1 MTARPAIAALA
12 VLTAA
17 LTACS
22 SQTAAPRADL
32 GGDLAGQV
40 SVDGVYRHLVEL
52 QKIADT
58 HDGTRADGTPGY
70 QASVDFVAKML
81 RDKGFDVQTPEFER
95 LSGSRGGRPALT
107 IGRRTFRVDQ
117 ASLLLTTAPGG
128 VKALTLR
135 PRAADGCTAADYTG
149 VRIKGAIAVVDDSG
163 CSVADKH
170 DAARTA
176 GAVAVLVVSQST
188 PAKPTG
194 APPGLFTPGYY
205 QRMTIPVGVIDPT
218 ADAALRRTDDPVTL
232 VLDNKPVMTTSRSVI
247 AQTSSGDP
255 DNVVVVGAHLDSTG
269 DGPGIDDNG
278 TGVAAV
284 LETALQLGPKPNA
297 QNTVRFAFWGGG
309 EMSADGS
316 AAYLRTLK
324 PDDLA
329 AIALYLDLDVIGSPN
344 AGYFT
349 LDGDQSAQ
357 TGATVRP
364 LPDGSAGIE
373 RMLAARLYERGV
385 RPADMPLTRGTD
397 YASFV
402 AAGVPVGGLT
412 TGTSQLKS
420 DVQAR
425 IWGGRA
431 GVAFDPNYHRRGDTI
446 DNVDRKALGIMAGAA
461 ADAVGSYAQSIE
473 GDGGANGVPARDQ
486 RNRRTP

>member
-1 MTARPAIAALA
+1 MRGWPRAAVLALA
-12 VLTAA
+12 LI

-32 GGDLAGQV
+32 GGDLADRV
-40 SVDGVYRHLVEL
+40 TVDGVYNHLVEL

-70 QASVDFVAKML
+70 QASVDYVAKAL
-81 RDKGFDVQTPEFER
+81 RDKGFDVQIPEFQR
-95 LSGSRGGRPALT
+95 LSGSGGGKPALT
-107 IGRRTFRVDQ
+107 VGRRVFRVDQ
-117 ASLLLTTAPGG
+117 ASLLLTTPPGG

-135 PRAADGCTAADYTG
+135 PRAAAGCAAADYTG

-163 CSVADKH
+163 CSVVAKH
-170 DAARTA
+170 DAAKAA
-176 GAVAVLVVSQST
+176 GAVGVLVVSQST
-188 PAKPTG
+188 PTRPVA
-194 APPGLFTPGYY
+194 APAGLFTPGYY
-205 QRMTIPVGVIDPT
+205 QAMTIPVGIIDPAT
-218 ADAALRRTDDPVTL
+218 DAALRRTDDPVTL

-247 AQTSSGDP
+247 AQTSSGDSH
-255 DNVVVVGAHLDSTG
+255 NVVVVGAHLDSTG

-278 TGVAAV
+278 SGVAAV
-284 LETALQLGPKPNA
+284 LETALQLGPKPDAHNV
-297 QNTVRFAFWGGG
+297 VRFAFWGGG
-309 EMSADGS
+309 ETSADGS
-316 AAYLRTLK
+316 AAYLRALN
-324 PDDLA
+324 PDELDD
-329 AIALYLDLDVIGSPN
+329 IALYLDLDVIGSPN

-357 TGATVRP
+357 TSATVRP
-364 LPDGSAGIE
+364 LPEGSAGIE
-373 RMLAARLYERGV
+373 RTLAARLYEHGV

-431 GVAFDPNYHRRGDTI
+431 GVAFDANYHRRGDTI
-446 DNVDRKALGIMAGAA
+446 DNVDRKALGIMASTA
-461 ADAVGSYAQSIE
+461 ADAVGSYAQSIDS
-473 GDGGANGVPARDQ
+473 DGGANGVPARDQ